1 MWKCLLNFL
10 KYIWN
15 NYVISRH
22 WNKFSVIC
30 ETIFASLLFR
40 DKVKMRNI
48 NIFHFQIQ
56 DALWFFWLEMITSR
70 IFKLKM
76 LFWKIM
82 HMPSELLILFYVFRS
97 AGLIQT
103 LYFRIFCINICK
115 RFAVSSR
122 RFLNPFQ
129 SVWFHIETTH
139 LLCRAKQMI
148 GFYMKRNAG

>member
-1 MWKCLLNFL
+1 
-10 KYIWN
+10 
-15 NYVISRH
+15 
-22 WNKFSVIC
+22 
-30 ETIFASLLFR
+30 
-40 DKVKMRNI
+40 
-48 NIFHFQIQ
+48 
-56 DALWFFWLEMITSR
+56 
-70 IFKLKM
+70 
-76 LFWKIM
+76 M

-129 SVWFHIETTH
+129 SVWFHIETIH

-148 GFYMKRNAG
+148 GFNMKRNAGLKWVNLIYIHPQINECNCIKSSP

>member
-10 KYIWN
+10 KYICN

-40 DKVKMRNI
+40 DKWKWGTFSDTRCAMV
-48 NIFHFQIQ
+48 
-56 DALWFFWLEMITSR
+56 FWLEMITSR

-82 HMPSELLILFYVFRS
+82 HMPLELLILFYVFRS

-139 LLCRAKQMI
+139 LLCKAKQMI